1 MLGHKVDAGVQQPV
15 QRAGDRQK
23 NADHT
28 AEDDDRDEVGHIQ
41 HQLDLL
47 FDFFALDAVEQESQ
61 NDGDGEAPQQ
71 AVDAQLKGVDKVALE
86 IRRGHE
92 ALEVF
97 ETDPLAAQDALEGVV
112 ILESDQDAAH
122 RHVLENQGQRHSRQN
137 EDQIQLPVP
146 RHIDARIVH
155 TLAGRDCY
163 RPGSGCFHV
172 DSSFFYTMSLSILH
186 LHYHRR
192 LNPLRLVQM

>member
-1 MLGHKVDAGVQQPV
+1 MQQPV
-15 QRAGDRQK
+15 QRAGDRQQD
-23 NADHT
+23 ADHT

-47 FDFFALDAVEQESQ
+47 LDLFALDAVEQESQ
-61 NDGDGEAPQQ
+61 DDGDGEAPQQ
-71 AVDAQLKGVDKVALE
+71 AVDAQLQGIDQIPLE
-86 IRRGHE
+86 VRRGHK
-92 ALEVF
+92 ALEVLQPH
-97 ETDPLAAQDALEGVV
+97 PLAAQDALEGVI

-122 RHVLENQGQRHSRQN
+122 RHVLEHQGQHHSRQD

-186 LHYHRR
+186 LHY
-192 LNPLRLVQM
+192 LPESISLRIVQM